1 MTRLTRALLGAGAA
15 AGPAFLTTALIA
27 GALRSDYQPL
37 RHPVS
42 SLALGPGGRVQVT
55 NFLVTGG
62 LSLGGAIGLAR
73 SSGAQCCWLTREPRA
88 VPILIGS
95 AAVGLIGAGAFAT
108 DPVSGYP
115 PGTPDQATENTR
127 VGWLHQIFSLPVFL
141 ALPAAAAV
149 EARHAWRRG
158 DRVWSLYSAKS
169 AAVSLLMFGA
179 ASAGFGQQPRLVDS
193 AGLCQRIAVGTVF
206 GWLTALSVRR
216 LRQTRSLS

>member
-1 MTRLTRALLGAGAA
+1 MTRPTRALLRAGAA
-15 AGPAFLTTALIA
+15 AGPAFLTTALVA
-27 GALRSDYQPL
+27 GAMRRDYKPL

-62 LSLGGAIGLAR
+62 LYLGGAIGLAR
-73 SSGAQCCWLTREPRA
+73 SSGAQRGPRA

-95 AAVGLIGAGAFAT
+95 AAIGLIGAGVFAT

-115 PGTPDQATENTR
+115 PGTPDQSTENTR
-127 VGWLHQIFSLPVFL
+127 VGWLHQIVSLPVFF

-149 EARHAWRRG
+149 EARHSWRRG

>member
-1 MTRLTRALLGAGAA
+1 MRKSLAIRGMLATAA
-15 AGPAFLTTALIA
+15 AALTLPAAAITGTNWVE
-27 GALRSDYQPL
+27 DNE
-37 RHPVS
+37 HP
-42 SLALGPGGRVQVT
+42 
-55 NFLVTGG
+55 F
-62 LSLGGAIGLAR
+62 
-73 SSGAQCCWLTREPRA
+73 
-88 VPILIGS
+88 
-95 AAVGLIGAGAFAT
+95 VGLIVFYDAAGEFVQRCSGSLISPTKFLTAGHCTDANAGVVSARVYFQQNAGANYDPAT
-108 DPVSGYP
+108 QVDPVSGYP

-179 ASAGFGQQPRLVDS
+179 ASAGFGQQPRLVDR

-216 LRQTRSLS
+216 LRATG